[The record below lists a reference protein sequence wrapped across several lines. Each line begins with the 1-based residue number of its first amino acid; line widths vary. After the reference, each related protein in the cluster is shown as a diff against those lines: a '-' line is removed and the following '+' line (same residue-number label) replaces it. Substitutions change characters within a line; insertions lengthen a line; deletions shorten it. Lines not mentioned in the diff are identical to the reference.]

1 MKKSLPFIFCIILS
15 MISCGKIKP
24 DVYIF
29 HNEKLFYVFPDKS
42 EVCSLADRYFRKSG
56 YTVRPV
62 KFAKFTDLSK
72 ECDIVKNRT
81 KALPNGAI
89 FFMDN
94 LEMTVFMNNL
104 GSYKSANYKLISYHY
119 DSFAKDNIPS
129 QTLLNFCPAPNVF
142 YNAIVSQI
150 KTFSKAKDYSD
161 VLYIY
166 GSSYPMP
173 ARVAELLKEHYP
185 AVKQSNSTSK
195 GAVKS
200 AVNSNTDCKCIIV
213 FDFEYNTALTE
224 IDAKIFTD
232 KTVIEVM
239 TNYGETYPQINRS
252 LLIDEPILAEHAL
265 YSKELQR
272 YLADK
277 EILPVKKDTPAKND
291 SKNKKE
297 SPAKKDKNKT
307 NKTNNSDKNVT
318 NVELKHNNI
327 VKVIS
332 HTPQGESL
340 SVKLEELIKENNKKK
355 EEAEKKKKSENKK

>member
-1 MKKSLPFIFCIILS
+1 MKKSLPFILCIILS
-15 MISCGKIKP
+15 LVSCGKIKP

-42 EVCSLADRYFRKSG
+42 EVCSQADRYFRKSG

-62 KFAKFTDLSK
+62 KFAKFTDLSR

-129 QTLLNFCPAPNVF
+129 QTLLNFCPSPNVF

-150 KTFSKAKDYSD
+150 KTFSKAKDHSD

-173 ARVAELLKEHYP
+173 ARVAELLKKHYP

-200 AVNSNTDCKCIIV
+200 AINSNSDSKCIIV
-213 FDFEYNTALTE
+213 FDFEYNTALSE
-224 IDAKIFTD
+224 MEAKTFTD

-239 TNYGETYPQINRS
+239 SNYGETSRYINRS
-252 LLIDEPILAEHAL
+252 LLIDEPILSDHAL
-265 YSKELQR
+265 HSKELER

-277 EILPVKKDTPAKND
+277 EIIPTKKG
-291 SKNKKE
+291 S
-297 SPAKKDKNKT
+297 KDKTDGK
-307 NKTNNSDKNVT
+307 KSNNTKNVT
-318 NVELKHNNI
+318 NVELNHDNI

-332 HTPQGESL
+332 HTPQKESL
-340 SVKLEELIKENNKKK
+340 GVKLEEYIKEK
-355 EEAEKKKKSENKK
+355 EKKKNK